1 MCVTARH
8 TRPVSLEVQ
17 RLRSSRSS
25 QRIGWTESGG
35 PNAPGVEGGGTRGQR
50 MVSGFDEGGQ
60 KGVDERIFFFLS
72 QKRAVF
78 RRLTVPVDGAPQE
91 RSLNVRSDDFLFLFF
106 YMYPSFSFYF
116 FHSTSRN
123 KQVNKNTNVGRCG

>member
-1 MCVTARH
+1 
-8 TRPVSLEVQ
+8 
-17 RLRSSRSS
+17 
-25 QRIGWTESGG
+25 
-35 PNAPGVEGGGTRGQR
+35 